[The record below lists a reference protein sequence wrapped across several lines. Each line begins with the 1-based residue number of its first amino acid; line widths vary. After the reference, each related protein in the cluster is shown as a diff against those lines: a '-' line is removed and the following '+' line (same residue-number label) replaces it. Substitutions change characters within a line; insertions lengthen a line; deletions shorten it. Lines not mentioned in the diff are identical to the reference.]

1 MIPKHL
7 LFTSLA
13 LAGGLLA
20 QSPLNTALTPNNQGN
35 NGGGLYFDM
44 TINTTIT
51 ITQIDSWVGTNGLT
65 AGALALEMW
74 LGPSTYVGN
83 VQNPALW
90 TPVGTATAPT
100 YTPNAT
106 VYQRLAFTMN
116 TPVTLGPGTYGVA
129 LKSQS
134 AAPVGTVVWNHGYTN
149 GVTCSSTSIPG
160 SCTNTLFSNN
170 EITIR
175 GGAAQNAFL
184 SGGVF
189 QPRMWAGSISYTLG
203 GTPVAIAAWE
213 NFGDGCNK
221 ARTSFHEL
229 FPNPIGWD
237 LSGQTANPSPATMTL
252 NLGSGYTVTSGGTLF
267 TPPSPT
273 ASVAT
278 LTSGNETI
286 LASTIL
292 GGPLPVPILFP
303 DGTSL
308 GFADDL
314 EICTEGYITP
324 ILSSAPV
331 SNPRALPTVAGF
343 YAGAPR
349 WVPYWKDL
357 DPTAMG
363 NITVELD
370 AQNNLIVSWN
380 GVGDPNNSATA
391 PFHVPFSFQVAFL
404 STGSVEYRYDTNP
417 AVGGGQ
423 FPILV
428 GYTPG
433 GNKLANELDISIE
446 LGSGFATALQD
457 SQELT
462 QEMSARPRLGTTP
475 NFVASNA
482 PVGTLFGISLMSFN
496 QINPGFSLAAFGAPG
511 CFQYQ
516 GAQVSQTIF
525 VIQNGQFQQPFP
537 IPNNLAFNGLSV
549 YSQSACFTPGA
560 NALGALFSNATRM
573 LIGSL

>member
-1 MIPKHL
+1 MLSKNFL
-7 LFTSLA
+7 LASLA
-13 LAGGLLA
+13 MAGGLLA
-20 QSPLNTALTPNNQGN
+20 QSPLNTNLLAGNQGN

-44 TINTTIT
+44 TITSTIT
-51 ITQIDSWVGTNGLT
+51 LTQIDTWVGTNGLT
-65 AGALALEMW
+65 AGVLELELW

-83 VQNPALW
+83 VTNAALW
-90 TPVGTATAPT
+90 TPVGTAR
-100 YTPNAT
+100 TPNYVPNAAA
-106 VYQRLAFTMN
+106 YQLYPFTMT

-134 AAPVGTVVWNHGYTN
+134 AAPVGTQIWNHGYTN
-149 GVTCSSTSIPG
+149 GVTCTSTSIPG

-189 QPRMWAGSISYTLG
+189 QPRMWAGALHYTLG
-203 GTPVAIAAWE
+203 GTPIAIAAWE

-237 LSGQTANPSPATMTL
+237 LSGQAANPGAATMTL
-252 NLGSGYTVTSGGTLF
+252 NLGSGYTVTSGGTPF
-267 TPPSPT
+267 TAPSPT
-273 ASVAT
+273 ASIAT
-278 LTSGNETI
+278 LTDGNALI
-286 LASTIL
+286 RASTIL
-292 GGPLPVPILFP
+292 GGPLPIPILYP

-314 EICTEGYITP
+314 EICADGYITP
-324 ILSSAPV
+324 ILSAAPV
-331 SNPRALPTVAGF
+331 SNPRAAPTVQGF
-343 YAGAPR
+343 YTGAPR
-349 WVPYWKDL
+349 WAPYWKDL
-357 DPTAMG
+357 DAFTLG

-380 GVGDPNNSATA
+380 SVADPTATTTT
-391 PFHVPFSFQVAFL
+391 FSFQVAFL
-404 STGSVEYRYDTNP
+404 NNGSVEYRYDAINP
-417 AVGGGQ
+417 GAGGGTY
-423 FPILV
+423 PILV

-433 GNKLANELDISIE
+433 GNKLDNELDISLE
-446 LGSGFATALQD
+446 LGTGFATALQD

-462 QEMSARPRLGTTP
+462 QAMSARPRLGTIP

-482 PVGTLFGISLMSFN
+482 PAGTLFGISLMSFN